1 MCKKM
6 KITNKD
12 RYEFIKN
19 IINDDV
25 DWTGTIAEITNTEPD
40 EYKKLQTKYLE
51 TCNKSNRFNAIGI
64 IFDIICFITFLMLI
78 IGVCSISPKDSA
90 QTVKE
95 DTIVLGII
103 ASIFIISLIMAVIMG
118 KISNAYDNKNA
129 WYRSNKE
136 KMQSINQEN
145 LFFDKDSIL
154 KQIISESL
162 LTHLRLEIQFC
173 KMVDCSNGVDKIVE
187 QEKNFL
193 SLINVLKRAT
203 GGKNNSISMAELDDY
218 DQIANKIQVSAK
230 HIADQIEQQIVIPVT
245 DKMIEY
251 TMQNSDQN
259 LIDFLPHNLHKEY
272 SNRLLKNAIEE

>member
-1 MCKKM
+1 M

-19 IINDDV
+19 IINDDF

-40 EYKKLQTKYLE
+40 EYKELQTKYLE
-51 TCNKSNRFNAIGI
+51 TYDKSSRFGI
-64 IFDIICFITFLMLI
+64 IDAIFNIICFITFLMFM
-78 IGVCSISPKDSA
+78 IGACSMSPKDSA
-90 QTVKE
+90 QTIKE
-95 DTIVLGII
+95 DMIVLGII
-103 ASIFIISLIMAVIMG
+103 ASIFIISLIMAVIMS
-118 KISNAYDNKNA
+118 KISNAYDNKSA

-136 KMQSINQEN
+136 KMQSINQEI

-162 LTHLRLEIQFC
+162 LDRLRLEIQFC
-173 KMVDCSNGVDKIVE
+173 KMVDCGNGVDKIVE

-193 SLINVLKRAT
+193 SLINVLKHAT
-203 GGKNNSISMAELDDY
+203 GGKNNSISMTELDNY
-218 DQIANKIQVSAK
+218 DQISNKIQVSAK
-230 HIADQIEQQIVIPVT
+230 HIADQIEQQIVIPIT
-245 DKMIEY
+245 DKMIKY

-272 SNRLLKNAIEE
+272 SNRLLKNAVEE

>member
-1 MCKKM
+1 M
-6 KITNKD
+6 KITNND
-12 RYEFIKN
+12 RYEFIEN

-25 DWTGTIAEITNTEPD
+25 NWTGTIAKITNTEPD
-40 EYKKLQTKYLE
+40 EYKKMQTKYLE
-51 TCNKSNRFNAIGI
+51 TCDKSNRFNAIGI

-78 IGVCSISPKDSA
+78 IGACSIRPKDSA
-90 QTVKE
+90 QTIKE
-95 DTIVLGII
+95 DMIVLGII
-103 ASIFIISLIMAVIMG
+103 ASVFIISLIMAVIMS

-162 LTHLRLEIQFC
+162 LKHLRLEIQFC
-173 KMVDCSNGVDKIVE
+173 KMADCGNGVDKIVE

-193 SLINVLKRAT
+193 SLINVLERVT
-203 GGKNNSISMAELDDY
+203 GGKNNSISMTELDDY

-245 DKMIEY
+245 DKMIGY

-259 LIDFLPHNLHKEY
+259 LIDFLPHDLHKEY
-272 SNRLLKNAIEE
+272 SNRLLKNAVEE

>member
-1 MCKKM
+1 M
-6 KITNKD
+6 KIINKD

-40 EYKKLQTKYLE
+40 EYKKLKTKYLK

-103 ASIFIISLIMAVIMG
+103 ASIFIISLIIAVIVG
-118 KISNAYDNKNA
+118 KINNAYDNQNA

-136 KMQSINQEN
+136 KMQSINQEK
-145 LFFDKDSIL
+145 LFFGKDSIL

-162 LTHLRLEIQFC
+162 LKRLRLEIQFC
-173 KMVDCSNGVDKIVE
+173 KMADCGNGVDKIVE
-187 QEKNFL
+187 QEKHFL

-203 GGKNNSISMAELDDY
+203 GGKNNSISMTELDDY
-218 DQIANKIQVSAK
+218 DQIANKIQISAK
-230 HIADQIEQQIVIPVT
+230 HIADQIEQQIVIPIT

-259 LIDFLPHNLHKEY
+259 LIDFLPHDLHKEY
-272 SNRLLKNAIEE
+272 SNRLLKNAVEE

>member
-1 MCKKM
+1 M
-6 KITNKD
+6 KIANKD

-40 EYKKLQTKYLE
+40 EYKKLQTKYLK

-103 ASIFIISLIMAVIMG
+103 ASIFIISLIMAVIMS
-118 KISNAYDNKNA
+118 KISNAYNNKNN

-136 KMQSINQEN
+136 KMQLINQEN

-162 LTHLRLEIQFC
+162 LKRLRLEIQFC
-173 KMVDCSNGVDKIVE
+173 KMADCGNGIDKIVE

-193 SLINVLKRAT
+193 SLINVLERAI
-203 GGKNNSISMAELDDY
+203 GGKNNSISMTELDDY
-218 DQIANKIQVSAK
+218 DKIANKIQASAK
-230 HIADQIEQQIVIPVT
+230 HIADQIEQQIVIPIT

>member
-1 MCKKM
+1 M
-6 KITNKD
+6 KINNKD
-12 RYEFIKN
+12 RYEFIEN
-19 IINDDV
+19 IVNDDV

-40 EYKKLQTKYLE
+40 EYKKIRTKYLK
-51 TCNKSNRFNAIGI
+51 TCDKSNKLGTIGV

-78 IGVCSISPKDSA
+78 IGVCSIKNKDSA
-90 QTVKE
+90 QTVRE
-95 DTIVLGII
+95 DMIVLGII
-103 ASIFIISLIMAVIMG
+103 ASIFIISLIMAVIVG

-129 WYRSNKE
+129 WYNSNKE

-162 LTHLRLEIQFC
+162 LKRLRLEIQFC
-173 KMVDCSNGVDKIVE
+173 KMVDCGNGVDKIVE

-203 GGKNNSISMAELDDY
+203 GGKNNSISMTELDDY

-230 HIADQIEQQIVIPVT
+230 HIADQIEQQIVIPIT

-259 LIDFLPHNLHKEY
+259 LIDFLPHDLHKEY
-272 SNRLLKNAIEE
+272 SNRLLKNAVEE

>member
-1 MCKKM
+1 M

-12 RYEFIKN
+12 RYEFIEN

-78 IGVCSISPKDSA
+78 IGVCSISPKDSV

-95 DTIVLGII
+95 DMIVLSII
-103 ASIFIISLIMAVIMG
+103 ASIFIISLIMAVIVG
-118 KISNAYDNKNA
+118 KISNAYDNKST
-129 WYRSNKE
+129 WYRFNKE

-162 LTHLRLEIQFC
+162 LKRLRLEIQFC
-173 KMVDCSNGVDKIVE
+173 KMVDCGNGVDKIVK

-193 SLINVLKRAT
+193 SLINALERAT
-203 GGKNNSISMAELDDY
+203 GGKNNSISMTELDDY
-218 DQIANKIQVSAK
+218 DKIANKIQASAK

-259 LIDFLPHNLHKEY
+259 LIDFLPHDLHKEY
-272 SNRLLKNAIEE
+272 SNRLLKNAVEE

>member
-1 MCKKM
+1 M
-6 KITNKD
+6 KIINKD

-40 EYKKLQTKYLE
+40 EYKKLQTKYLK
-51 TCNKSNRFNAIGI
+51 TCNKSNRLGTIGI

-103 ASIFIISLIMAVIMG
+103 TSIFIISLIIAVIVG
-118 KISNAYDNKNA
+118 KINNAYDNQNA

-136 KMQSINQEN
+136 KMQSINQEK
-145 LFFDKDSIL
+145 LFFGKDSIL

-162 LTHLRLEIQFC
+162 LKRLRLEIQFC
-173 KMVDCSNGVDKIVE
+173 KMVDCGNGVDKIVE

-203 GGKNNSISMAELDDY
+203 GGKNNSISMTELDDY

-230 HIADQIEQQIVIPVT
+230 HITDQIEQQIVIPIT

-259 LIDFLPHNLHKEY
+259 LIDFLPHDLHKEY
-272 SNRLLKNAIEE
+272 SNRLLKNAVEE

>member
-1 MCKKM
+1 M

-40 EYKKLQTKYLE
+40 EYKKLQTKYLK
-51 TCNKSNRFNAIGI
+51 TCNKSNRFGTIGI

-90 QTVKE
+90 QTIKE
-95 DTIVLGII
+95 DMIVLGII
-103 ASIFIISLIMAVIMG
+103 ASVFIISLIMAVIMS
-118 KISNAYDNKNA
+118 KISNAYNNKNN

-136 KMQSINQEN
+136 KMQLINQEN

-162 LTHLRLEIQFC
+162 LKRLRLEIQFC
-173 KMVDCSNGVDKIVE
+173 KMADCGNGIDKIVE

-193 SLINVLKRAT
+193 SLINVLERAT
-203 GGKNNSISMAELDDY
+203 GGKNNSISMTELDDY
-218 DQIANKIQVSAK
+218 DKIANKIQASAK
-230 HIADQIEQQIVIPVT
+230 HIADQIEQQIVIPIT

-272 SNRLLKNAIEE
+272 SNRLLKNAVEE

>member
-1 MCKKM
+1 M

-19 IINDDV
+19 IINDDTN
-25 DWTGTIAEITNTEPD
+25 WTGTIAEITNTEPD
-40 EYKKLQTKYLE
+40 EYKKLQTKYLK
-51 TCNKSNRFNAIGI
+51 TCNKSNRFNTIGI
-64 IFDIICFITFLMLI
+64 IFDIICFITFLMLM

-103 ASIFIISLIMAVIMG
+103 ASIFIISLIMAVIVG
-118 KISNAYDNKNA
+118 KISNTYDNKNA

-162 LTHLRLEIQFC
+162 LKRLRLEIQFC
-173 KMVDCSNGVDKIVE
+173 KMVDCGNGVDKIVE
-187 QEKNFL
+187 QEKHFL

-203 GGKNNSISMAELDDY
+203 GDELPPD
-218 DQIANKIQVSAK
+218 
-230 HIADQIEQQIVIPVT
+230 
-245 DKMIEY
+245 
-251 TMQNSDQN
+251 
-259 LIDFLPHNLHKEY
+259 
-272 SNRLLKNAIEE
+272 